1 MDVVKQIEQLILLEE
16 LYNTVNV
23 DKPFFGA
30 ILIFELVEYV
40 ENHVLLIFLE
50 IVAFLFFSFS
60 VDS

>member
-1 MDVVKQIEQLILLEE
+1 MDVVKKIEQLILLEE

-23 DKPFFGA
+23 DEPFFRA
-30 ILIFELVEYV
+30 ILVLNFVENV
-40 ENHVLLIFLE
+40 ENHVLLIVLE